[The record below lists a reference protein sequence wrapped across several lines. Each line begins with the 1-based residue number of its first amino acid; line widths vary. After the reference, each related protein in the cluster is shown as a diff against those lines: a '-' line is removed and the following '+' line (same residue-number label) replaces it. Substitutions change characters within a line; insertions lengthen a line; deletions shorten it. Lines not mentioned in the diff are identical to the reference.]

1 MKKKLLVLAAAALSL
16 TVAVS
21 GTLAYFTDTGIA
33 HNVITSGGIDVEIEE
48 WQEMPS
54 EGTPGIPFEDISGI
68 MPGGKVSKIVTVAN
82 KATSSESWIRVWVN
96 IGISE
101 SGNPILHPT
110 IKNLPLTIPDPAGG
124 EDIPVV
130 TLDFNLGNEPNHWT
144 LGEDHYYYYNS
155 PIRPSEVTEPL
166 FTTVNFAPEMG
177 NEYQNC
183 KIMID
188 ITAEAVQTAN
198 NPIPENGSVLD
209 VWRNK
214 NDQPI
219 EILPSEP
226 ETTPEDNE

>member
-21 GTLAYFTDTGIA
+21 GTMAYFTDSGVA
-33 HNVITSGGIDVEIEE
+33 HNVITTGGVSIELIE
-48 WQEMPS
+48 NTKDDAGTDIVWPE
-54 EGTPGIPFEDISGI
+54 EGLSGI
-68 MPGGKVSKIVTVAN
+68 MPGTSASKIVSVAN
-82 KATSSESWIRVWVN
+82 NGQAEAWIRVGVD
-96 IGISE
+96 IAISE
-101 SGNPILHPT
+101 SGDPITNPT
-110 IKNLPLTIPDPAGG
+110 IKCLPLTVTVDGQEVDVVSYSVDSEKWLRG
-124 EDIPVV
+124 ED
-130 TLDFNLGNEPNHWT
+130 G
-144 LGEDHYYYYNS
+144 YYYYKTPVAAGSSTANLFE
-155 PIRPSEVTEPL
+155 EVT
-166 FTTVNFAPEMG
+166 FAKEMG

-183 KIMID
+183 TVYID